1 MSPLAI
7 VILNWNRPT
16 ATLAC
21 LENLSHWS
29 TLQPHIWVVDNA
41 SHDDSVALIRQQ
53 FPQVTLIT
61 SPINMGFAGGNNLAL
76 RQILVANPSHVLL
89 LNNDVTVT
97 ENAIIELQHA
107 LEQHESIGVI
117 GPLFK
122 HGNQITSAGGRDLA
136 RYLNTHLRPTDLPPN
151 TLTSNQPYS
160 VDYVSGT
167 VALMRGAA
175 LAQVGL
181 FDEAY
186 FFSGEMA
193 DWCERLK
200 QSGYHCAITPTA
212 SAEHDTAQA
221 GSARQTLYA
230 YYILRNRFRFIR
242 KFRPQQQTRLIA
254 FWLAYGLAAML
265 KATLRGQFA
274 TTRATALALHH
285 GLTGQF
291 GGRNEQLGIKN

>member
-7 VILNWNRPT
+7 VILNWNRPA

-41 SHDDSVALIRQQ
+41 SHDNSVALISQQ
-53 FPQVTLIT
+53 FPQIKLIA
-61 SPINMGFAGGNNLAL
+61 SPINLGFAGGNNLAL
-76 RQILVANPSHVLL
+76 RQILTNSPSHVLL

-97 ENAIIELQHA
+97 EDAIIELQHT
-107 LEQHESIGVI
+107 LEQQDSLGVI

-122 HGNQITSAGGRDLA
+122 YSNQITSAGGRDIA
-136 RYLNTHLRPTDLPPN
+136 HHINTHLRPTDLPPN
-151 TLTSNQPYS
+151 TLTSNQPYH

-167 VALMRGAA
+167 VALMRGVA
-175 LAQVGL
+175 LAEVGL

-200 QSGYHCAITPTA
+200 QFGYHCAITPTA

-242 KFRPQQQTRLIA
+242 KFRPQQQTRLMA
-254 FWLAYGLAAML
+254 FWIAYGLAAML
-265 KATLRGQFA
+265 QAILRGQLA
-274 TTRATALALHH
+274 TTRATALAIWH

-291 GGRNEQLGIKN
+291 GGKNEQLGIRN